1 MCAGER
7 NVRMI
12 GALSARISAMK
23 TTLFLAF
30 ITLVSFTHVRAE
42 DKPIKIDKATT
53 DKAKDLLE
61 KVVGEMKGAAD
72 KAEDKGRDLWK
83 RTKENLQMSREEYLK
98 KATSAV
104 KTMEAEITELS
115 ESGSMLNSRDY
126 FKTRTESLKQH
137 LEYCKR
143 DLERLAT
150 TETEETFRVK
160 QRGFDRGLGFLGDN
174 IELAQEEAGL

>member
-1 MCAGER
+1 MP
-7 NVRMI
+7 
-12 GALSARISAMK
+12 RISAMK
-23 TTLFLAF
+23 TSLLLALLTF
-30 ITLVSFTHVRAE
+30 VACTSIHAE
-42 DKPIKIDKATT
+42 DKPLKIDKNTA
-53 DKAKDLLE
+53 DQAKDLLE
-61 KVVGEMKGAAD
+61 KAVSGLKGAAD

-83 RTKENLQMSREEYLK
+83 RTKENLQLSREEYLK
-98 KATSAV
+98 KATSGV
-104 KTMEAEITELS
+104 KTMEAEITELA

-126 FKTRTESLKQH
+126 FKTRIESLKQH

-143 DLERLAT
+143 DLERLAA